1 VACWRGGAIPLLRS
15 KLSVALASSGAAA
28 AAAEPRGWLQ
38 LVRGA
43 VQPFLQR
50 GNALWHWQAPCSL
63 WRWQKAD
70 LVARCADAC
79 AVENI
84 QQPHLTALVG
94 KCILALA
101 GGEC

>member
-1 VACWRGGAIPLLRS
+1 MACWRGAAIPLLGS
-15 KLSVALASSGAAA
+15 KLSVALASGEAVAAV
-28 AAAEPRGWLQ
+28 EPTGWLQ

-63 WRWQKAD
+63 WRSQKAD

-79 AVENI
+79 AVENT
-84 QQPHLTALVG
+84 Q
-94 KCILALA
+94 
-101 GGEC
+101 